1 MNFNPISFFIAF
13 FITFILIPGVK
24 RMAFTLKILDH
35 PDQRKIHHHPIPLLG
50 SIAVYLGLLAGLF
63 FSGFNPFLQGCCHP

>member
-1 MNFNPISFFIAF
+1 
-13 FITFILIPGVK
+13 
-24 RMAFTLKILDH
+24 MAFTLKILDH

-63 FSGFNPFLQGCCHP
+63 FTVSTHSFKVVAIHKGSVVFKYLKGTLLTRLNNFSL